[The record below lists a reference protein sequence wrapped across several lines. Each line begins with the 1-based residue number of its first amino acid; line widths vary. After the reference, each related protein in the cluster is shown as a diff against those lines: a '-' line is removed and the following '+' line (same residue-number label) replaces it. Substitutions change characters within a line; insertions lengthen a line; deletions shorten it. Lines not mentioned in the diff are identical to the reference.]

1 MVGRPQHDD
10 VAFVN
15 AAAAL
20 WGDES
25 PDIGYQARVFAQT
38 SLPYRDPGSLPVWGR
53 RNGSLSLVVQPGHD
67 VDQDGLPVSAGFP
80 FGVIPRLLL
89 TWISTEAVRTK
100 DPVLPLGD
108 SLSDFMRQ
116 LGLVPTGGKV
126 GTITRLREQMRRLF
140 KATIAVRY
148 SEHDPQTGVVRDAG
162 RQSMIAA
169 EYDLWW
175 SSRAPLNSQPTLLPS
190 YLRLTSEFFEEV
202 TTRPVPVSLDA
213 LRLLRGSPLRLDIYA
228 WLTYRMSYLQRPT
241 KVAWDGLSLQFGSS
255 HANTRQGRHDFR
267 RDFERHLRYVLAVY
281 PDAKVDVDS
290 SGLLL
295 RPSKTAQFSRMW
307 PSPQGSGGPTGNPG
321 DGFAVVL
328 LGADEGETAVDLE
341 GLAAFVSAVGLDE
354 GVWPAHGPQRRKKCR
369 EERRGNFQ
377 RARRQPDT
385 ADSRPA
391 TREPPA
397 MPSLNRKAAL
407 LVASIGRM
415 SRPRNGGPGHPPTP
429 CGLGQVRENWAH
441 THAKIVSSTRRN
453 NAALP
458 ALPLNRDGGRSGWR
472 WCRAGRCRRTP
483 PGRTARRR
491 PTSAAG
497 RRVPCCPGPVR
508 VRRLCAAA
516 SRRSPPRTAVPSAP
530 PICCDV

>member
-148 SEHDPQTGVVRDAG
+148 SEHDPQTGIVRDAG

-213 LRLLRGSPLRLDIYA
+213 LRLLRGSPLRLDIYS
-228 WLTYRMSYLQRPT
+228 WLTYRMSYLRRPT

-255 HANTRQGRHDFR
+255 HANTRQGRHNFR
-267 RDFERHLRYVLAVY
+267 SDFERHLRYVLAVY

-295 RPSKTAQFSRMW
+295 RPSKTHVGRGARPAINGVSQ
-307 PSPQGSGGPTGNPG
+307 PAPAPLPPAALTPTPRC
-321 DGFAVVL
+321 
-328 LGADEGETAVDLE
+328 
-341 GLAAFVSAVGLDE
+341 
-354 GVWPAHGPQRRKKCR
+354 AHG
-369 EERRGNFQ
+369 G
-377 RARRQPDT
+377 
-385 ADSRPA
+385 
-391 TREPPA
+391 
-397 MPSLNRKAAL
+397 
-407 LVASIGRM
+407 
-415 SRPRNGGPGHPPTP
+415 
-429 CGLGQVRENWAH
+429 
-441 THAKIVSSTRRN
+441 
-453 NAALP
+453 
-458 ALPLNRDGGRSGWR
+458 
-472 WCRAGRCRRTP
+472 RAGRMPSGAPWCPQCRDQ
-483 PGRTARRR
+483 PGGGTTASGASGVRRG
-491 PTSAAG
+491 G
-497 RRVPCCPGPVR
+497 RRHPY
-508 VRRLCAAA
+508 
-516 SRRSPPRTAVPSAP
+516 PRGT
-530 PICCDV
+530 

>member
-67 VDQDGLPVSAGFP
+67 VDQGGLPVPAGFP

-116 LGLVPTGGKV
+116 LGLVPTGGKA

-175 SSRAPLNSQPTLLPS
+175 SSRAPLNSQPTLL
-190 YLRLTSEFFEEV
+190 RATC
-202 TTRPVPVSLDA
+202 
-213 LRLLRGSPLRLDIYA
+213 
-228 WLTYRMSYLQRPT
+228 
-241 KVAWDGLSLQFGSS
+241 
-255 HANTRQGRHDFR
+255 
-267 RDFERHLRYVLAVY
+267 
-281 PDAKVDVDS
+281 
-290 SGLLL
+290 GLL
-295 RPSKTAQFSRMW
+295 
-307 PSPQGSGGPTGNPG
+307 
-321 DGFAVVL
+321 
-328 LGADEGETAVDLE
+328 
-341 GLAAFVSAVGLDE
+341 
-354 GVWPAHGPQRRKKCR
+354 
-369 EERRGNFQ
+369 
-377 RARRQPDT
+377 
-385 ADSRPA
+385 
-391 TREPPA
+391 
-397 MPSLNRKAAL
+397 
-407 LVASIGRM
+407 
-415 SRPRNGGPGHPPTP
+415 
-429 CGLGQVRENWAH
+429 
-441 THAKIVSSTRRN
+441 VSS
-453 NAALP
+453 
-458 ALPLNRDGGRSGWR
+458 
-472 WCRAGRCRRTP
+472 
-483 PGRTARRR
+483 
-491 PTSAAG
+491 
-497 RRVPCCPGPVR
+497 
-508 VRRLCAAA
+508 
-516 SRRSPPRTAVPSAP
+516 SRR
-530 PICCDV
+530 